1 MNRFLC
7 VFFPAIIAVA
17 VLRALQGRR
26 LDWQYAIMAYGTFV
40 VVINLLIFLF
50 QTFILGFTDDL
61 LQEISFTNLYMVQY
75 LVAAILFALVLP
87 FVFEFLRKALKLRL
101 DVTDREKDG
110 PDKKDGSAMQ
120 PLVWKAEADK
130 QTTESKDETR
140 V

>member
-26 LDWQYAIMAYGTFV
+26 LDRQYALMAYGAFV
-40 VVINLLIFLF
+40 VIINLLIFLF

-61 LQEISFTNLYMVQY
+61 LQEASFTNLYMVQY
-75 LVAAILFALVLP
+75 LVAAVLFALVLP
-87 FVFEFLRKALKLRL
+87 FVFEFLRRALMLRL
-101 DVTDREKDG
+101 DVTDGEKEEA
-110 PDKKDGSAMQ
+110 DKKEEPAVQ
-120 PLVWKAEADK
+120 PLVWKAEAGKTADE
-130 QTTESKDETR
+130 QKDETR